1 MALEE
6 QGRMTA
12 YGISKIEEAKKNGQW
27 YVQNSL
33 EITQKEID
41 SLSIILREYEP
52 AYSNFQAMSF
62 SIKKT
67 YVKAFLDAKTAS
79 GREKRIAWLVDRL
92 NKNLKPMDK
101 N

>member
-1 MALEE
+1 
-6 QGRMTA
+6 
-12 YGISKIEEAKKNGQW
+12 
-27 YVQNSL
+27 
-33 EITQKEID
+33 
-41 SLSIILREYEP
+41 
-52 AYSNFQAMSF
+52 MSF

-79 GREKRIAWLVDRL
+79 RREKRIAWLVDRL